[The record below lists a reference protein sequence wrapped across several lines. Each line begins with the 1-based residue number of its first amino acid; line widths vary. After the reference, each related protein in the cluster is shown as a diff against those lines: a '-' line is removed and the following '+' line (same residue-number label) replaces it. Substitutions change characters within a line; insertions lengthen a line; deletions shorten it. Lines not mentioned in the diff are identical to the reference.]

1 MGSAKIRNISQ
12 IETNED
18 EMEYSNIVSELLDG
32 HKHVVTSLA
41 KAFHEVK
48 GVIPVSEFSELH

>member
-1 MGSAKIRNISQ
+1 MSSSKMRNISQ

-18 EMEYSNIVSELLDG
+18 EMEYSNIVSELLDD

-41 KAFHEVK
+41 KTFHEVK
-48 GVIPVSEFSELH
+48 GVIPVSGFS